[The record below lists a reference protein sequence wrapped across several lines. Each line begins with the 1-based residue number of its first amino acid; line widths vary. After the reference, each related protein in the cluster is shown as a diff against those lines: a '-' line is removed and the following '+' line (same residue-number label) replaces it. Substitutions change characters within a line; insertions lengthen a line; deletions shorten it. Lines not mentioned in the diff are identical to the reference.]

1 MKHPRKSPHII
12 VLDGTWESL
21 PNPPFMSPNPPFMNP
36 LYQPRVMVTALLKNR
51 YILVTSYIDS
61 LFYIYQIF
69 SRIWSPAPPVPNL
82 SKVDFH
88 LAPYKIK
95 SVSVDDMLYRISFDH
110 VGCYTKHLV
119 IQAFKLS
126 LDQWFEGCLNVGSEI
141 FGECNEVLED
151 EYPCCGLFLHRGW
164 QWQWRF

>member
-1 MKHPRKSPHII
+1 
-12 VLDGTWESL
+12 
-21 PNPPFMSPNPPFMNP
+21 MNP
-36 LYQPRVMVTALLKNR
+36 LYQPREMVTALLKNR
-51 YILVTSYIDS
+51 YILVTSYVDS

-88 LAPYKIK
+88 LAPHKIK
-95 SVSVDDMLYRISFDH
+95 SISVDDMLYRISFDH

-126 LDQWFEGCLNVGSEI
+126 LVQWFEGCLNVGSEI
-141 FGECNEVLED
+141 FG
-151 EYPCCGLFLHRGW
+151 GM
-164 QWQWRF
+164 

>member
-1 MKHPRKSPHII
+1 
-12 VLDGTWESL
+12 
-21 PNPPFMSPNPPFMNP
+21 MNP

-51 YILVTSYIDS
+51 YILDTSYIDS

-126 LDQWFEGCLNVGSEI
+126 LDQWFEGCLNVGSEV
-141 FGECNEVLED
+141 FRECNEVLED